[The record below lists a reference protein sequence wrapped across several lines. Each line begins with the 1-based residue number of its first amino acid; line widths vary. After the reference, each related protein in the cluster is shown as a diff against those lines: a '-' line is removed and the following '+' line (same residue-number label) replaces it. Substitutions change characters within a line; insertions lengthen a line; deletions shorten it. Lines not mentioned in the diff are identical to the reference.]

1 MNRPSGSVSVK
12 LDPIEIYCD
21 IVTLAMTLE
30 NFGGSILKCN
40 GERQMYSNETL
51 PLPLLLGLSIPLEG
65 SKDFVQYLV

>member
-30 NFGGSILKCN
+30 NVGG
-40 GERQMYSNETL
+40 GGQ
-51 PLPLLLGLSIPLEG
+51 
-65 SKDFVQYLV
+65 F